1 MKIRA
6 IIFFVLI
13 SGVFQLSAQEY
24 SSVKSSETI
33 IESRKT
39 FYVHTVEKGNT
50 LYNISKTY
58 AVAPNVIL
66 QYNPELN
73 DGLKLGMKLKIPKVE
88 QKEEDF
94 IYHIVKKQETLYQ
107 ISKIYNVTVD
117 DIIRINHLKSE
128 EISTGQYI
136 KIPSLLMNAD
146 ADLKLVE
153 SQENTEIKKTDD
165 SKYFIYTVK
174 PKETLFSI
182 SKRFGIS
189 TDALMYLNDLSST
202 TISTGQ
208 ELKIPNKLIQKK
220 EESHID
226 NDKYITHKVQ
236 AKETLF
242 GIARLYAVSVSD
254 IEKSNELGDAQ
265 IQIGQ
270 TLLIP
275 RALNETGFIEHEVTD
290 RKEKLTKIARE
301 YNLSVEELKEANPHS
316 PNKLKRGQTVLI
328 PIGYIES
335 EFDQEELSNDT
346 ILIDDDNAGIDDES
360 IVSGCRKLDGQ
371 TKKYHIAFMLPLYL
385 NDVDSLLAMDQ
396 MELLNHADSKPFKF
410 IEFYEGALIA
420 AQEMYDQGLDFKL
433 HVYDVPRDV
442 EGTADVLKDPM
453 LEQMDLIISLSYS
466 NSFNLI
472 SDFSKIHGIPL
483 INAVSKRREI
493 IYKNPNV
500 FKIEPNEEFLYKKT
514 SDYILENYPEHNI
527 ILVKSNPYQLAKEFA
542 VMQESLQLGIPTNVA
557 LPNDQILYK
566 VSSFEME
573 YSNALPRDFAYKM
586 TKELKD
592 DNPAFDYDIVKAF
605 PADTLILRNKL
616 QTVDYSK
623 DSLRGVVHAS
633 SLFRNNL
640 IIALGQDEIFAIELF
655 TQLNSVRDSFNYE
668 VIGLPNWNNYNSLDV
683 AYTQPMKLHIVNSKF
698 VDYHDPIVKDFVL
711 NFRSEYGIEPEINK
725 HAFLGYDIAKYFLT
739 ALKDFGDHFTNC
751 LDDIDV
757 ELLQNQFQF
766 EHKQDLGY
774 ENINWNILKQ
784 EDYQY
789 KKVD

>member
-6 IIFFVLI
+6 LFLFILL
-13 SGVFQLSAQEY
+13 SGAFQVFAQEY

-33 IESRKT
+33 VESRKT
-39 FYVHTVEKGNT
+39 FYVHTVAKGNT

-58 AVAPNVIL
+58 GVAPNVIL

-73 DGLKLGMKLKIPKVE
+73 DGLKLGLKLKIPKVE
-88 QKEEDF
+88 QKEEEF

-117 DIIRINHLKSE
+117 DIIRLNKFKSE

-146 ADLKLVE
+146 ADLKVIAIN
-153 SQENTEIKKTDD
+153 ENTEIKKNDNA
-165 SKYFIYTVK
+165 KYFIYIVQ

-182 SKRFGIS
+182 SKRYGIS

-208 ELKIPNKLIQKK
+208 ELKIPNKLNQNK
-220 EESHID
+220 EESVID
-226 NDKYITHKVQ
+226 TDKYITHKVQ
-236 AKETLF
+236 AKETLY

-275 RALNETGFIEHEVTD
+275 RTLNETGFIEHEVTN
-290 RKEKLTKIARE
+290 RREKLTKIAHE
-301 YNLSVEELKEANPHS
+301 YNLSVAELKEANPHS

-328 PIGYIES
+328 PLGFIES
-335 EFDQEELSNDT
+335 EFDQEIFTGDT
-346 ILIDDDNAGIDDES
+346 LMIEEDHETDIDENYDSA
-360 IVSGCRKLDGQ
+360 CQKLDGQ

-385 NDVDSLLAMDQ
+385 NHVDSLLAMNQ
-396 MELLNHADSKPFKF
+396 MELMNHKNTKPFRF
-410 IEFYEGALIA
+410 IEFYEGALLA

-433 HVYDVPRDV
+433 HIYDIPRDV
-442 EGTADVLKDPM
+442 EETAKVLQDPA
-453 LEQMDLIISLSYS
+453 LEQMDLIISLSYFD
-466 NSFNLI
+466 SFNLI
-472 SDFSKIHGIPL
+472 SEFSKKHGIPL
-483 INAVSKRREI
+483 VNALSKRREI

-500 FKIEPNEEFLYKKT
+500 FKIMPKEECLYKNT
-514 SDYILENYPEHNI
+514 TDYIIENYPKHNI
-527 ILVKSNPYQLAKEFA
+527 ILVKSNPYQLAKEFDG
-542 VMQESLQLGIPTNVA
+542 MQESLELGIATNVA

-573 YSNALPRDFAYKM
+573 YSNALPRDFGYKM
-586 TKELKD
+586 TQELKD

-605 PADTLILRNKL
+605 PADTLIVRNKL
-616 QTVDYSK
+616 QIVDYSK
-623 DSLRGVVHAS
+623 DSLRGLVHSS

-668 VIGLPNWNNYNSLDV
+668 VIGLPDWNNYNSLDV

-698 VDYHDPIVKDFVL
+698 VDYHKPMVKDFVL
-711 NFRSEYGIEPEINK
+711 NFRSEYGIEPQINK
-725 HAFLGYDIAKYFLT
+725 HAFLGYDITRYFLT
-739 ALKDFGDHFTNC
+739 AIKDFGNDFTEC
-751 LDDIDV
+751 IDDV
-757 ELLQNQFQF
+757 EVELIQNQFQF
-766 EHKQDLGY
+766 EHKQGVGF
-774 ENINWNILKQ
+774 ENINWIILMQ

-789 KKVD
+789 KKAD